1 MYLFLKL
8 LIESVVGGLDRGYF
22 DLKKFDESE
31 KRTLRKSESRYKKEP
46 PRSIK
51 SVIVNL
57 KNFV

>member
-46 PRSIK
+46 PRSYK
-51 SVIVNL
+51 A
-57 KNFV
+57 